1 MKKNASNKDNDKP
14 DVEEPPYEIIHAL
27 PKHYFE
33 RMNAGS
39 ELAKQGNFEK
49 ATEEFNAA
57 RKEVGQ
63 ILRQLLELKKDP
75 IAQMWQFFGIL
86 WTFKLIKGV
95 FYWLLAM
102 SETAD
107 TPEDQKGF
115 LMAAMGAQQIGADMI
130 PAFENLHQSFKGVD
144 RDLLPMLGE
153 AIRNFEYRQQILK
166 KALEQQGMD
175 SKF

>member
-1 MKKNASNKDNDKP
+1 MSNKNSDRTDNIQ
-14 DVEEPPYEIIHAL
+14 PPYEIIHAL

-39 ELAKQGNFEK
+39 KLAKQGEFEK
-49 ATEEFNAA
+49 AAEEFNAA

-63 ILRQLLELKKDP
+63 ILRQLLELKKSP
-75 IAQMWQFFGIL
+75 TAQMWQFFGIL
-86 WTFKLIKGV
+86 WAFKLIKSV
-95 FYWLLAM
+95 FYWLLAL

-107 TPEDQKGF
+107 TPENQKR
-115 LMAAMGAQQIGADMI
+115 LLLTAMGAQQIGADMI

-153 AIRNFEYRQQILK
+153 AIRNFENRQQILR
-166 KALEQQGMD
+166 KALEQQDMD
-175 SKF
+175 LQI